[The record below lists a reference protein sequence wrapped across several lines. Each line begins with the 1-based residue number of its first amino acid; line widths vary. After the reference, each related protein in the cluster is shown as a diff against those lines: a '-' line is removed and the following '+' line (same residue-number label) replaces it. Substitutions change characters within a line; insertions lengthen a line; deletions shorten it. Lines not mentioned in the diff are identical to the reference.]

1 MPGVRIQHPVQR
13 NVRYTVVE
21 GDRPYPAPYQCT
33 PPAIGGCGS
42 VHLWKTH
49 HLNLDEQGAVIV
61 SETVFNRIR
70 GRLLADGFV
79 VTNEVERPPALL
91 LGLDRN
97 GRSPQSGIPIV
108 RSPHGREPI

>member
-1 MPGVRIQHPVQR
+1 M
-13 NVRYTVVE
+13 
-21 GDRPYPAPYQCT
+21 
-33 PPAIGGCGS
+33 
-42 VHLWKTH
+42 
-49 HLNLDEQGAVIV
+49 IV

-108 RSPHGREPI
+108 RAKLFAVPSGRKANTTSVPMK